1 MIPPGCVLRPAVRSD
16 LPDVVRLVRGLAEG
30 NAGDITWNFEKFLLS
45 PQGDVV
51 ARYRPQV
58 EPEDP
63 TIIADI
69 EAQLT
74 A

>member
-1 MIPPGCVLRPAVRSD
+1 
-16 LPDVVRLVRGLAEG
+16 
-30 NAGDITWNFEKFLLS
+30 
-45 PQGDVV
+45 V

-58 EPEDP
+58 EPEDA
-63 TIIADI
+63 TIVADI

>member
-1 MIPPGCVLRPAVRSD
+1 VSPAGS
-16 LPDVVRLVRGLAEG
+16 
-30 NAGDITWNFEKFLLS
+30 I
-45 PQGDVV
+45 V

-58 EPEDP
+58 EPEDA
-63 TIIADI
+63 TIVADI